1 MSLIIFFRS
10 VLSDVIIAI
19 PAFLQFPFACNIF
32 FHLLTFSL
40 YVSLDLKWVSC
51 GQQIYDS
58 FYIHSGSLCLLVG
71 AFNPFIFKVI
81 IDIDVPIAI
90 VWGLFCK
97 YFFFSCIY

>member
-1 MSLIIFFRS
+1 MSLIIFFKS
-10 VLSDVIIAI
+10 VLSDVVIAI

-32 FHLLTFSL
+32 FHPLTFSL

-51 GQQIYDS
+51 GQQIYDSS

-81 IDIDVPIAI
+81 IDMYIPIAI
-90 VWGLFCK
+90 F
-97 YFFFSCIY
+97 